1 MFITEHD
8 FYNLNQDFNALYSA
22 AMDLD
27 DRSLLKQLI
36 TISNNL
42 DGSKI
47 DHYAKIAQNI
57 AIKQNRWD
65 VEETL
70 RFLGLVY

>member
-36 TISNNL
+36 TISKNL

-70 RFLGLVY
+70 RFSGLVY